1 MFGGKN
7 MPLPFPRH
15 PGWNEFQGKHVCVQ
29 VEHAFTQLE
38 RLSPQKPPLQNAKHW
53 SGRASRG
60 LVLGRQETQQGCSVL
75 RWFLEAPSVPWAG
88 ILAGAALMAPQCDI
102 PLGPFPSSSV
112 RWFSGDSMTQGT
124 KQTTVRAG
132 SGPTLSGGW

>member
-88 ILAGAALMAPQCDI
+88 ILAELLSWPRSVTYHWGHSLPHLFAGF
-102 PLGPFPSSSV
+102 LG
-112 RWFSGDSMTQGT
+112 T
-124 KQTTVRAG
+124 A
-132 SGPTLSGGW
+132 